1 MAVLLLVP
9 NLDHLMSIVSSV
21 GLGYIGIVMPYM
33 LTGTTKR
40 FRVVITQQSLTVV
53 IKHDTWAKELS
64 ALKYYYQMTLHL
76 FLVTFGIAMMIGG
89 VVLSLT

>member
-40 FRVVITQQSLTVV
+40 F
-53 IKHDTWAKELS
+53 
-64 ALKYYYQMTLHL
+64 
-76 FLVTFGIAMMIGG
+76 
-89 VVLSLT
+89 